1 MTDPTPLPAAPD
13 WRALC
18 KELLQAIDDDVIDTN
33 DGPRFQAVVDCTRA
47 ALATPPAPPLEPRG
61 CPLPGACS
69 CPTTPIVPPEL
80 IRALEMA
87 EEALTEI
94 DLELGLRASQ
104 LPRIRR
110 ALQRWRGHYTP
121 PAAPDTTRE
130 QVKAAIAD
138 ALGGSAYDCLRVWSA
153 WGIGTMGQDD
163 FSPIA
168 EDDDRVGEIADA
180 AIAALATPPAVG
192 ATTAPIVEPAD
203 MKEREALAIWLE
215 RHYEYAN
222 DVNRPDWARM
232 SIRAA
237 ALLRQATPPA
247 ATREAGLT
255 DEQLLELMPQQ
266 FRDDLATVS
275 RLASY
280 GTPVGPGLYRVSL
293 NTGALAYAR
302 AVLARWG
309 GAAVRAVSAGAEIS
323 DEEWYALKDRLW
335 DQHVAVGDQGERFMW
350 YGDFDTAL
358 DLARK
363 ELARWGGAAVQP
375 VPVSERLP
383 EAEDLGEKGMCWW
396 AANDGIYDHWRK
408 LDLASA
414 LNNPWRPTH
423 WLPHWAL
430 PVPAANR
437 GETSP

>member
-104 LPRIRR
+104 LTHIRR
-110 ALQRWRGHYTP
+110 ALQTWRDH
-121 PAAPDTTRE
+121 
-130 QVKAAIAD
+130 
-138 ALGGSAYDCLRVWSA
+138 
-153 WGIGTMGQDD
+153 
-163 FSPIA
+163 
-168 EDDDRVGEIADA
+168 
-180 AIAALATPPAVG
+180 
-192 ATTAPIVEPAD
+192 
-203 MKEREALAIWLE
+203 
-215 RHYEYAN
+215 
-222 DVNRPDWARM
+222 
-232 SIRAA
+232 
-237 ALLRQATPPA
+237 ATPPA
-247 ATREAGLT
+247 ATREAGPLPQAGLT

-309 GAAVRAVSAGAEIS
+309 GAAVRARPASEQPEAGDTLHSTGECWWFDPAGGGA
-323 DEEWYALKDRLW
+323 WY
-335 DQHVAVGDQGERFMW
+335 
-350 YGDFDTAL
+350 FDTYQ
-358 DLARK
+358 
-363 ELARWGGAAVQP
+363 G
-375 VPVSERLP
+375 
-383 EAEDLGEKGMCWW
+383 
-396 AANDGIYDHWRK
+396 NYTY
-408 LDLASA
+408 
-414 LNNPWRPTH
+414 WRPY
-423 WLPHWAL
+423 WAL
-430 PVPAANR
+430 SVPAANK
-437 GETSP
+437 GEVQP